1 MKIDKI
7 LYLLRRFAYYFYGE
21 KFYKRLN
28 FAWQI
33 KPTRLDIIE
42 HFIKRNNYKSYLE
55 IGCCKNEVFS
65 KINIKK
71 VGVDPN
77 SGGTVRLTSDDFFK
91 TNKEKFDLVF
101 IDGLHVYDQ
110 VKQDIINSLE
120 VLNNNGVILIHDC
133 LPEKIWEQNVPRMNG
148 AWSGDVWK
156 VIPFFRSKSNIDV
169 YTCVADRGIGIIFK
183 RYNKNILKL
192 DQDTKKLKF
201 KDYYYNY
208 KSYMNLVSSEELE
221 NII

>member
-1 MKIDKI
+1 MDKI
-7 LYLLRRFAYYFYGE
+7 LYLLRRFAYYFYRE

-28 FAWQI
+28 FAWQT
-33 KPTRLDIIE
+33 KPRRLDIIE
-42 HFIKRNNYKSYLE
+42 HFIKKNNYKSYLE

-77 SGGTVRLTSDDFFK
+77 SGGTVRLTSDVFFK
-91 TNKEKFDLVF
+91 KNNEKFDLVF

>member
-1 MKIDKI
+1 MDKI
-7 LYLLRRFAYYFYGE
+7 LYLLKRFTYYFYGE

-28 FAWQI
+28 FVWHT
-33 KPTRLDIIE
+33 KPTRLDIIQL
-42 HFIKRNNYKSYLE
+42 FIKKNNYKSYLE
-55 IGCCKNEVFS
+55 IGCDKNDVFS

-71 VGVDPN
+71 IGVDPN

-101 IDGLHVYDQ
+101 VDGLHVYDQ
-110 VKQDIINSLE
+110 VKRDIINSLE
-120 VLNNNGVILIHDC
+120 VLNNNGAILIHDC
-133 LPEKIWEQNVPRMNG
+133 LPQKIWEQNVPRMNG
-148 AWSGDVWK
+148 VWTGDVWK
-156 VIPFFRSKSNIDV
+156 VIPFFRKNPSLDV
-169 YTCVADRGIGIIFK
+169 YTCDADWGIGIIFK
-183 RYNKNILKL
+183 RDNRNILKL

-208 KSYMNLVSSEELE
+208 KSYMNVVSSEEIE

>member
-1 MKIDKI
+1 MDKF

-28 FAWQI
+28 FAWQT
-33 KPTRLDIIE
+33 KPHRLDIIE
-42 HFIKRNNYKSYLE
+42 HFIKKNNYKSYLE

-91 TNKEKFDLVF
+91 TNNEKFDLVF

-110 VKQDIINSLE
+110 IKQDIINSLE

-156 VIPFFRSKSNIDV
+156 VIPFFRSNSNIDV

-183 RYNKNILKL
+183 RHNKNILKL
-192 DQDTKKLKF
+192 EQDTKKLKF
-201 KDYYYNY
+201 EDYYYNY

>member
-1 MKIDKI
+1 MDKI

-28 FAWQI
+28 FKWQI

-65 KINIKK
+65 KIKIKK

-183 RYNKNILKL
+183 RHNKNILKL
-192 DQDTKKLKF
+192 EQDTKKLKF
-201 KDYYYNY
+201 EDYYYNY

>member
-1 MKIDKI
+1 MDKI

-28 FAWQI
+28 FAWQT

-77 SGGTVRLTSDDFFK
+77 SGGTVRLTSDNFFK

-192 DQDTKKLKF
+192 DRDTKKLKF
-201 KDYYYNY
+201 EDYYNNY
-208 KSYMNLVSSEELE
+208 KSYMNLVSTEELE

>member
-1 MKIDKI
+1 MDKI
-7 LYLLRRFAYYFYGE
+7 LYLLRRLAYYFYGE
-21 KFYKRLN
+21 KFYKRLS
-28 FAWQI
+28 FAWQT
-33 KPTRLDIIE
+33 KPHRLDIIE
-42 HFIKRNNYKSYLE
+42 HFIKKNNYKSYLE

-91 TNKEKFDLVF
+91 INKEKFDLVF

-120 VLNNNGVILIHDC
+120 ILNNNGVILIHDC

-156 VIPFFRSKSNIDV
+156 VIPFFRSNSNIDV

-183 RYNKNILKL
+183 RHNKNILKL
-192 DQDTKKLKF
+192 EQDTKKLKF
-201 KDYYYNY
+201 EDYYYNY

>member
-1 MKIDKI
+1 MDKI

-28 FAWQI
+28 FAWQT
-33 KPTRLDIIE
+33 KPHRLDIIE
-42 HFIKRNNYKSYLE
+42 HFIKKNNYKSYLE

-77 SGGTVRLTSDDFFK
+77 SGGTVRLTSDNFFK

-192 DQDTKKLKF
+192 DGDTKKLKF
-201 KDYYYNY
+201 EDYYNNY
-208 KSYMNLVSSEELE
+208 KSYMNLVSTEELE

>member
-1 MKIDKI
+1 MDKI

-21 KFYKRLN
+21 KFCKRLN
-28 FAWQI
+28 FAWQT
-33 KPTRLDIIE
+33 KPYRLDIIE
-42 HFIKRNNYKSYLE
+42 HFIKKNNYKSYLE

-91 TNKEKFDLVF
+91 TNEEKFDLVF

-192 DQDTKKLKF
+192 DQHTKKLKF

>member
-1 MKIDKI
+1 MQKI
-7 LYLLRRFAYYFYGE
+7 LFLLRRFSYYFYGE

-28 FAWQI
+28 FSW
-33 KPTRLDIIE
+33 KTKSTRLDIIE
-42 HFIKRNNYKSYLE
+42 LFIKKNNYKSYLE
-55 IGCCKNEVFS
+55 IGCHKDDVFS

-71 VGVDPN
+71 IGVDPY
-77 SGGTVRLTSDDFFK
+77 SGGTLRLTSNDFFK
-91 TNKEKFDLVF
+91 IKKEKFDLVF
-101 IDGLHVYDQ
+101 IDGLHIYDQ
-110 VKQDIINSLE
+110 AKEDIVNSLE
-120 VLNNNGVILIHDC
+120 ALNNNGVILIHDC

-156 VIPFFRSKSNIDV
+156 VIPFFRNNPNIDV

-183 RYNKNILKL
+183 RPNKSILKL

-208 KSYMNLVSSEELE
+208 KSYMNLISSDELE
-221 NII
+221 KMI

>member
-1 MKIDKI
+1 MDKI

-42 HFIKRNNYKSYLE
+42 RFIKKNNYISYLE

-110 VKQDIINSLE
+110 VKQDIINALE

-169 YTCVADRGIGIIFK
+169 YTCVADRGVGIISK

>member
-1 MKIDKI
+1 MDKI

-21 KFYKRLN
+21 KFYKRLT
-28 FAWQI
+28 FAWQT
-33 KPTRLDIIE
+33 KPTRLDIIGY
-42 HFIKRNNYKSYLE
+42 FIKRNNYKSYLE

>member
-1 MKIDKI
+1 MDKF

-28 FAWQI
+28 FAWRT
-33 KPTRLDIIE
+33 KPHRFDIIE
-42 HFIKRNNYKSYLE
+42 YFIKKNNYKSYLE

-156 VIPFFRSKSNIDV
+156 VIPFFRSNSNIDV

-183 RYNKNILKL
+183 RHNKNILKL
-192 DQDTKKLKF
+192 EQDTKKLKF
-201 KDYYYNY
+201 EDYYYNY

>member
-1 MKIDKI
+1 MDKI

-28 FAWQI
+28 FAWQT
-33 KPTRLDIIE
+33 KPHRLDIIE
-42 HFIKRNNYKSYLE
+42 YFIKKNNYKSYLE

-71 VGVDPN
+71 VGVDPK

-156 VIPFFRSKSNIDV
+156 VIPFFRSKFNIDV

-192 DQDTKKLKF
+192 DRDTKKLKF
-201 KDYYYNY
+201 EDYYNNY
-208 KSYMNLVSSEELE
+208 KSYMNLVSTEELE

>member
-1 MKIDKI
+1 MNKI
-7 LYLLRRFAYYFYGE
+7 LFLLRRFTYYFYGE

-28 FAWQI
+28 FTWKT
-33 KPTRLDIIE
+33 KPRRLDIIE
-42 HFIKRNNYKSYLE
+42 HFIKKNNYKSYLE

-77 SGGTVRLTSDDFFK
+77 SGGTVRLTSDNFFK

-208 KSYMNLVSSEELE
+208 KFYMNLVSPEELE

>member
-1 MKIDKI
+1 MDKI

-28 FAWQI
+28 FEWQT
-33 KPTRLDIIE
+33 KPHRLDIIE
-42 HFIKRNNYKSYLE
+42 HFIKKNNYKSYLE

-156 VIPFFRSKSNIDV
+156 VIAFFRSKSNIDV

-183 RYNKNILKL
+183 RHNKNILKL
-192 DQDTKKLKF
+192 EQDTKKLKF
-201 KDYYYNY
+201 EDYYYNY

>member
-1 MKIDKI
+1 MNKI
-7 LYLLRRFAYYFYGE
+7 LFLLRRFTYYFYGE

-28 FAWQI
+28 FTWKT
-33 KPTRLDIIE
+33 KPRRLDIIE
-42 HFIKRNNYKSYLE
+42 HFIKKNNYKSYLE

-77 SGGTVRLTSDDFFK
+77 SGGTVRLTSDNFFK

-110 VKQDIINSLE
+110 VKQDIINALE

>member
-1 MKIDKI
+1 MDKI
-7 LYLLRRFAYYFYGE
+7 LYLLKRFAYYFYGE

-28 FAWQI
+28 FAWHT
-33 KPTRLDIIE
+33 KPTRLDIIQL
-42 HFIKRNNYKSYLE
+42 FIKKNNYKSYLE
-55 IGCCKNEVFS
+55 IGCDKNDVFS

-71 VGVDPN
+71 IGVDPN

-101 IDGLHVYDQ
+101 VDGLHVYDQ
-110 VKQDIINSLE
+110 VKRDIINSLE
-120 VLNNNGVILIHDC
+120 VLNNNGAILIHDC
-133 LPEKIWEQNVPRMNG
+133 LPQKIWEQNVPRMNG
-148 AWSGDVWK
+148 VWTGDVWK
-156 VIPFFRSKSNIDV
+156 VIPFFRSNPSLDV
-169 YTCVADRGIGIIFK
+169 YTCDADWGISIIFK
-183 RYNKNILKL
+183 RDNQNILKL

-208 KSYMNLVSSEELE
+208 KSYMNVVSSEEIE

>member
-1 MKIDKI
+1 MDKI

-208 KSYMNLVSSEELE
+208 KFYMNLVSSEELE

>member
-1 MKIDKI
+1 MDKI

-28 FAWQI
+28 FAWQT
-33 KPTRLDIIE
+33 KPHRLDIIE
-42 HFIKRNNYKSYLE
+42 HFIKKNNYKSYLE
-55 IGCCKNEVFS
+55 IGCGKNEVFS

-71 VGVDPN
+71 IGVDPN

-91 TNKEKFDLVF
+91 INKEKFDIVF
-101 IDGLHVYDQ
+101 IDGLHTYDQ

-156 VIPFFRSKSNIDV
+156 VIPFFRSNSNIDV

-192 DQDTKKLKF
+192 DQHTKKLKF
-201 KDYYYNY
+201 EDYYYNY

>member
-1 MKIDKI
+1 MDKI

-208 KSYMNLVSSEELE
+208 KSYMNLVSTEELE

>member
-1 MKIDKI
+1 MDKI

-42 HFIKRNNYKSYLE
+42 RFIKKNNYISYLE

-169 YTCVADRGIGIIFK
+169 YTCVADRGVGIISK

-192 DQDTKKLKF
+192 DQHTKKLKF

>member
-1 MKIDKI
+1 MNKI
-7 LYLLRRFAYYFYGE
+7 LFLLRRFTYYFYGE
-21 KFYKRLN
+21 NFYKRLN
-28 FAWQI
+28 FTWKT
-33 KPTRLDIIE
+33 KPRRLDIIE
-42 HFIKRNNYKSYLE
+42 HFIKKNNYKSYLE

-77 SGGTVRLTSDDFFK
+77 SGGTVRLTSDNFFK

-208 KSYMNLVSSEELE
+208 KFYMNLVSPEELE